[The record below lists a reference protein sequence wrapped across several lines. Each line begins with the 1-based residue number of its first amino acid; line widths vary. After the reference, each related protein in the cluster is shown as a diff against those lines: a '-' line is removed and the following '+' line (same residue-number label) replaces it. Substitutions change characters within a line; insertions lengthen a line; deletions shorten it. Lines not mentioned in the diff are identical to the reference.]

1 MVSCI
6 LCRGSIQ
13 DLSFGGEVP
22 SARVPQCQELHRGV
36 QGHAHPQKFFK
47 MNMRWDAIWC
57 NLRHNFEKSQSGIL
71 FFSCDHVLT
80 MLHLASIFVCVVTI
94 QLINRMYSMI
104 TEPAVR
110 PADRNP
116 PCSLS
121 YSVLRQG
128 ILNSCALTS
137 SRLDDFSD
145 IVTYIL

>member
-1 MVSCI
+1 MYSLSGFYLGFI
-6 LCRGSIQ
+6 LWGRSPEC
-13 DLSFGGEVP
+13 P
-22 SARVPQCQELHRGV
+22 SARSFIGGSRVMLP
-36 QGHAHPQKFFK
+36 PQKFLK

-57 NLRHNFEKSQSGIL
+57 NLRHNFEKSYSSIL
-71 FFSCDHVLT
+71 LFSRDHVLT
-80 MLHLASIFVCVVTI
+80 MLHLAPIFVRAVAI

-110 PADRNP
+110 PADHNP

-128 ILNSCALTS
+128 ILTSCALTS